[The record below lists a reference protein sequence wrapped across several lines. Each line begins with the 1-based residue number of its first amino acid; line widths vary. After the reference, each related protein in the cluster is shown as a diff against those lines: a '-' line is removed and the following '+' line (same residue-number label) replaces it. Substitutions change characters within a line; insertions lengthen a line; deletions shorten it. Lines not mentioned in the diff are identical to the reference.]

1 MVQVKTKKQVDKK
14 VKTKKTCKQFCKNVF
29 LPERERVEIEFS
41 KNSTLKYIPIKDLK
55 KTNKP
60 LANLLETVYLQG
72 CENIYCQKS
81 CKPGQKKWLPSFTK
95 KRRDTLVEQGAISG
109 CRDVIKEFPKYYKNV

>member
-14 VKTKKTCKQFCKNVF
+14 VKTKPKSKSKKTCKQFCKNVF

-41 KNSTLKYIPIKDLK
+41 KNSKLKYIPIKDLK

-60 LANLLETVYLQG
+60 PLKNTL
-72 CENIYCQKS
+72 IY
-81 CKPGQKKWLPSFTK
+81 
-95 KRRDTLVEQGAISG
+95 
-109 CRDVIKEFPKYYKNV
+109 